1 MGIPLFLFHSLL
13 PFVCLL
19 DTHLWFTKLSSV
31 KYVSMLRMVKVI
43 ALRSQNKFSLNL
55 EDPQEQFADRVLKGY
70 ELSKMF
76 MV

>member
-1 MGIPLFLFHSLL
+1 
-13 PFVCLL
+13 
-19 DTHLWFTKLSSV
+19 
-31 KYVSMLRMVKVI
+31 MLRMVKVI

-70 ELSKMF
+70 ELSKIF